1 MKDELQQKLVDALDK
16 MLNGIDSGAAFM
28 SEQIP
33 DYLQQL
39 IMWFGVYSAVKCL
52 VGVVLLV
59 AAPLALRKLYN
70 RIPLKPKKDG
80 AENWYW
86 REGYSSMVI
95 TDAGGCYWF
104 AVVGLPV
111 LWAVIGLALINLEW
125 LQILIAPKVW
135 LVEYISNLAV

>member
-16 MLNGIDSGAAFM
+16 MLNGIDSGVAFM
-28 SEQIP
+28 SEQMP

-39 IMWFGVYSAVKCL
+39 IMWFGIYSAIKCL
-52 VGVVLLV
+52 VGVMLLV
-59 AAPLALRKLYN
+59 AAPLVQRKLYN

-86 REGYSSMVI
+86 HDGYKSMTMTDLGLFYRLAVI
-95 TDAGGCYWF
+95 
-104 AVVGLPV
+104 GLPA
-111 LWAVIGLALINLEW
+111 LSAVFGLALINLEW